1 MVRHGIQQGAPIA
14 SPRRIAIVTSSF
26 PAHSADFAG
35 AFVPGFASALAE
47 RGCQVVVLTPDKAGP
62 KETHP
67 DFAVRWFGWAG
78 SSRALV
84 NFRLASP
91 ADLRLIASLLRSGER
106 ALARLIDEERIE
118 SCLALWAVPSG
129 YLAWRACG
137 RQVPYSVWA
146 LGSDIHT
153 WARRPVVG
161 RLVRTVLKGAA
172 NRFADGIELG
182 SEVTRISGMDC
193 MFLPTTRRLPKPAP
207 LPQPLGS
214 GMNFLFVGRLEPVK
228 GADVMVDAMIRLAG
242 SGLDARL
249 TMCGPGAM
257 EAELRAKV
265 EAAGM
270 SDKVRFLPSQ
280 PGNVIA
286 GYMSAC
292 DCLVIPSRMES
303 IPIVFSEALQ
313 AGIPML
319 VTDVGDMGQ
328 LARDHGLA
336 DPVPAADPVA
346 LAAAMEG
353 FARDHDLHVRSYRKA
368 RERLLAIFDLGAT
381 ADRYLETVAQA

>member
-1 MVRHGIQQGAPIA
+1 
-14 SPRRIAIVTSSF
+14 
-26 PAHSADFAG
+26 
-35 AFVPGFASALAE
+35 
-47 RGCQVVVLTPDKAGP
+47 
-62 KETHP
+62 
-67 DFAVRWFGWAG
+67 
-78 SSRALV
+78 
-84 NFRLASP
+84 
-91 ADLRLIASLLRSGER
+91 
-106 ALARLIDEERIE
+106 
-118 SCLALWAVPSG
+118 
-129 YLAWRACG
+129 
-137 RQVPYSVWA
+137 
-146 LGSDIHT
+146 
-153 WARRPVVG
+153 
-161 RLVRTVLKGAA
+161 
-172 NRFADGIELG
+172 
-182 SEVTRISGMDC
+182 
-193 MFLPTTRRLPKPAP
+193 
-207 LPQPLGS
+207 
-214 GMNFLFVGRLEPVK
+214 
-228 GADVMVDAMIRLAG
+228 
-242 SGLDARL
+242 
-249 TMCGPGAM
+249 MCGPGAM

-270 SDKVRFLPSQ
+270 SDKVRFLSSQ